1 MYLEEFNATLLIG
14 HRKLM
19 IDRWGFFW
27 SKLFLFDKC
36 PCVKKPQGWKDV
48 EMHDRGYKA
57 MVRI

>member
-1 MYLEEFNATLLIG
+1 
-14 HRKLM
+14 M

-36 PCVKKPQGWKDV
+36 PCVKKPWGWKDV
-48 EMHDRGYKA
+48 EMHDGGYKA